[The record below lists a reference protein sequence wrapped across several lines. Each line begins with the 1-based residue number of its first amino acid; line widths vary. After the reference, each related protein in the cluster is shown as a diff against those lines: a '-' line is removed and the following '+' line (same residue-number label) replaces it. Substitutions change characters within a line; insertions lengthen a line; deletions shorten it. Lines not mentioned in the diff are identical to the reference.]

1 MSTTTEIE
9 KQNLEAHVE
18 LCAER
23 YKNLE
28 TKLENLES
36 RMDKLESHIVDI
48 KDAVTGKLNDQ
59 NKQTIS
65 IFVSIGGAI
74 LAAFLGFV
82 CNSILNK

>member
-36 RMDKLESHIVDI
+36 RMDKLEEHIVDI
-48 KDAVTGKLNDQ
+48 KDAVTGKLHDH

-65 IFVSIGGAI
+65 IFATLGAAI

>member
-59 NKQTIS
+59 NKQTIG